1 MIYVLPHIHIL
12 TNYSIK
18 QQSAS
23 ESEQFLKQICVG
35 LQNSCIMPQSV
46 CTFNMQPGFLL
57 LGELPSGLDLRVQ
70 RLASICNFALRRIKS
85 GSSPLGEIQDVEI
98 LVSWGIDTDQLLQ
111 QCDAIK
117 KQIGETP
124 LFWIN
129 EASIDP
135 GIQEKISAA
144 YCDGFLGIAELES
157 TIADIYKLDELTQL
171 AELSGLQINH
181 KYKSMGIRFPRGS
194 SRRQIHDVY
203 GMLDP
208 TQKVDFHG
216 YYPLLF
222 DQGCTKRCSHCAILS
237 REGFRKGIALSKRLE
252 LVEHLCHTQRIRKFN
267 FQDHEMNADLD
278 LLRSFCE
285 QIVEREYKLSF
296 KASFQ
301 FKPMRENLFN
311 LLHEAGLE
319 QVTLTLFSG
328 SDRVLYHNNIDA
340 RIPQMRKN
348 LRQFHSV
355 GISVNL
361 KIYVGLP
368 GEQYVD
374 FFRTLEFLRQ
384 NSRYIKSVET
394 VKLTPLEPNSPLYR
408 AASQSSIKLDPG
420 EVHSWVKQEKD
431 HLNDLTARK
440 QKRLFMLRYVQM
452 LGLHSLPVDTHTDLS
467 IIQKLK
473 SQYDQSK
480 VDVTLVNCPPWG
492 YLNPPV
498 GVAKVSSYIRHHGR
512 TTRILDYNSRFY
524 LEYEEMQRLWHVENK
539 SYWSSDRTFDV
550 IRYIYDHDIERAV
563 EEILDQD
570 SKVIGFSC
578 VDPKERMTVEFIKR
592 LRERCSDLTIILGG
606 PVCGTSEY
614 RNIFFDKLGDK
625 GIDVYVVGEG
635 EDTMLEILE
644 RVDRG
649 ESLKGTP
656 GTVESD
662 EDGNWHFAP
671 ARPNVDI
678 WNAPITT
685 YEEFDLKDYSCQEL
699 IVEWSRG
706 CIGTCAFCKAKVL
719 DGKFRSYNPES
730 VVQALKHYVEEYG
743 ITKFTVSDLAVNGNW
758 KLLEKVCDKIIESG
772 LEIEIRAQGIPRRQ
786 MKLPILKKMKQAGF
800 VEVQWGVES
809 GSDKVLKAMDKDWM
823 FTIDEAQQVVRDCY
837 TAGIKT
843 CMFCM
848 VGYPTEEEEDFQKTY
863 DFIDRNAEYLDMVKS
878 VNSLHIITDTPVHHK
893 AVDFGVSLPEEN
905 YHFLWEM
912 PGNTHEIRQERV
924 KRLLDLVKI
933 KGLECLETN
942 YLEGRQFVLLEDYKT
957 RYIPM
962 DERVNLLRRDINTL
976 IDYRMNKQE
985 EWDEIENPR
994 DSFLDKNRD
1003 LVGVT
1008 QGKLAIVAPKTVEID
1023 LSNNCNFNCV
1033 GCWCHCDHLQELKT
1047 PAQRKKNHLDFETLK
1062 GLVKDL
1068 AENGT
1073 QTIQL
1078 AGPGE
1083 PFTHPRI
1090 MDIIRYIKGNG
1101 LQLHIITNFSF
1112 ITHAMAQELI
1122 DLNVDQLTCS
1132 LWAGSPE
1139 TFVKTHPNQTVE
1151 TFQKIKE
1158 VLTFIGMNKK
1168 YNYYPRIKIYNVISN
1183 LNSDDL
1189 ENMLDFGL
1197 VVRADTMEFTVVDT
1211 VPGKTDFLALDTD
1224 DLEKIETAFKKITL
1238 QATYPDPPGRK
1249 HLKGLSEDQL
1259 EEHYEVNAKFFTDMG
1274 DYQGFEYEPLNKIM
1288 TCRAG
1293 LANERMEHDPFER
1306 CSNVFFFN
1314 QDSCK
1319 SCKYVDTC
1327 EVDKKDF
1334 SIKTRFFAVLGFGSF
1349 MRRARLSVK
1358 ERNQNQSVNLKKPV
1372 SEELPSTPL
1381 VDTMPCTIG
1390 WTYSRITT
1398 DGNVIP
1404 CCKGYEKPLGNLYQ
1418 NHFKHIWNDHPYQEF
1433 RDKAKNLN
1441 KSDIYFQEIGCYKAC
1456 DNVGHNLEVVKRL
1469 NNLKPRESKW
1479 LSDAARQTS

>member
-1 MIYVLPHIHIL
+1 M
-12 TNYSIK
+12 K
-18 QQSAS
+18 
-23 ESEQFLKQICVG
+23 
-35 LQNSCIMPQSV
+35 
-46 CTFNMQPGFLL
+46 PGFLL
-57 LGELPSGLDLRVQ
+57 IGELPAGLELRVQ
-70 RLASICNFALRRIKS
+70 RLASICNFSLRRIKA
-85 GSSPLGEIQDVEI
+85 GNSSLGEIQRVEI
-98 LVSWGIDTDQLLQ
+98 LVSWGVDTDFLVR
-111 QCDAIK
+111 QCTDIK
-117 KQIGETP
+117 GQIGDTP
-124 LFWIN
+124 LFWIS
-129 EASIDP
+129 EASLDQR
-135 GIQEKISAA
+135 IQSKITASH
-144 YCDGFLGIAELES
+144 CDGFIGLAELES
-157 TIADIYKLDELTQL
+157 TVADIYKLDELT
-171 AELSGLQINH
+171 ELTTVPGLQINH
-181 KYKSMGIRFPRGS
+181 KRSVGQINVPRGS

-203 GMLDP
+203 GMLDSS
-208 TQKVDFHG
+208 QKVDFQG

-222 DQGCTKRCSHCAILS
+222 DLGCSKRCAHCSILS
-237 REGFRKGIALSKRLE
+237 REGFRRGISLAKRIE
-252 LVEHLCHTQRIRKFN
+252 LIEQLTQSQRIRKFH
-267 FQDHEMNADLD
+267 FQDQEMNADLD
-278 LLRSFCE
+278 LLRNFCE
-285 QIVEREYKLSF
+285 QVVEKGLKFNF
-296 KASFQ
+296 KAGFQ

-311 LLHEAGLE
+311 LLFEAGLE
-319 QVTLTLFSG
+319 QVTLNLFSG
-328 SDRVLYHNNIDA
+328 SDRLLYHSNIDT
-340 RIPQMRKN
+340 RLPQMRKN

-355 GISVNL
+355 GIAVNL

-374 FFRTLEFLRQ
+374 FFRTMEFVKDNARF
-384 NSRYIKSVET
+384 IKSVEM
-394 VKLTPLEPNSPLYR
+394 VKTIPLEPNSPLYQ
-408 AASQSSIKLDPG
+408 AAAQSSIKLDPG
-420 EVHSWVKQEKD
+420 EVNSWIKQEKD
-431 HLNDLTARK
+431 HLNDSVARQ
-440 QKRLFMLRYVQM
+440 QKRLYMLRYVQM
-452 LGLHSLPVDTHTDLS
+452 LGLYSQAVDTRTDLS
-467 IIQKLK
+467 IIQRLK
-473 SQYDQSK
+473 TEYDDSK

-498 GVAKVSSYIRHHGR
+498 GVAKVSSYIRNHGR
-512 TTRILDYNSRFY
+512 RTRILDYNAKFY
-524 LEYEEMQRLWHVENK
+524 SEYEEMQRLWHVENK

-563 EEILDQD
+563 EEILDRD

-614 RNIFFDKLGDK
+614 RNIFFDKLGEK

-656 GTVESD
+656 GTVEAD

-671 ARPNVDI
+671 SRPNVDI

-685 YEEFDLKDYSCQEL
+685 YEEFDLNDYSCQEL

-730 VVQALKHYVEEYG
+730 VVEALTHYVETYG

-800 VEVQWGVES
+800 VEIQWGVES
-809 GSDKVLKAMDKDWM
+809 GSDRVLKAMDKDWM
-823 FTIDEAQQVVRDCY
+823 FTIDEAQQVVRDSY
-837 TAGIKT
+837 ASGIKT

-893 AVDFGVSLPEEN
+893 AVDFGVSLPQEN

-924 KRLLDLVKI
+924 KRLLELVKV

-976 IDYRMNKQE
+976 IDYRMNEQE
-985 EWDEIENPR
+985 EWGEVENPK
-994 DSFLDKNRD
+994 DSFLNKNRD
-1003 LVGVT
+1003 LVGVE
-1008 QGKLAIVAPKTVEID
+1008 QGEIAVVAPKTVEID

-1047 PAQRKKNHLDFETLK
+1047 PAQRKKNHLDFESLK

-1083 PFTHPRI
+1083 PFTHPKI

-1101 LQLHIITNFSF
+1101 LELHIITNFSY
-1112 ITHAMAQELI
+1112 ITHEMAQELI
-1122 DLNVDQLTCS
+1122 DLKVDQITCS

-1139 TFVKTHPNQTVE
+1139 AFVKTHPNQKPK

-1158 VLTFIGMNKK
+1158 VLSFIGMNKK
-1168 YNYYPRIKIYNVISN
+1168 YNYFPRIKIYNVISK

-1189 ENMLDFGL
+1189 ENMVNFGL
-1197 VVRADTMEFTVVDT
+1197 EVRADSMEFTVVDT
-1211 VPGKTDFLALDTD
+1211 VPGKTDFLALDEN
-1224 DLEKIETAFKKITL
+1224 DLEKIESAFANITAK
-1238 QATYPDPPGRK
+1238 ATYPDPPGRK
-1249 HLKGLSEDQL
+1249 HLKGLSADQL

-1274 DYQGFEYEPLNKIM
+1274 DYGGFEYEPLNKIM

-1306 CSNVFFFN
+1306 CANVFLYN
-1314 QDSCK
+1314 PDTCK
-1319 SCKYVDTC
+1319 SCKFVDEC

-1349 MRRARLSVK
+1349 MRRARLSVR
-1358 ERNQNQSVNLKKPV
+1358 ERNHQEPDIKKVQPV
-1372 SEELPSTPL
+1372 LDLPTTPL

-1390 WTYSRITT
+1390 WTYSRVTT

-1418 NHFKHIWNDHPYQEF
+1418 NHFKHIWNDHPYREF
-1433 RDKAKNLN
+1433 RDKAKNLK
-1441 KSDIYFQEIGCYKAC
+1441 KSDLYFQEIGCYKAC

-1469 NNLKPRESKW
+1469 NNLKPRETKW
-1479 LSDAARQTS
+1479 LEDAAKQIR